1 MTLLERPPCPECG
14 MAMLTIAKSVDC
26 DGHEHRV
33 FECLRCGMVETTT
46 DVFDRYQHLQ
56 RRA

>member
-1 MTLLERPPCPECG
+1 MDILQRPPCSDCD
-14 MAMLTIAKSVDC
+14 MAITTASSQDR

-33 FECLRCGMVETTT
+33 FECLRCGMVETTV
-46 DVFDRYQHLQ
+46 DIFDRYQHLQ